1 MRTVYVKN
9 IPIGDNHPIVI
20 QSMTNTKTKNISATI
35 EQIKKLESAGAQ
47 IVRLAVADMED
58 AEAIKEIKKSISIP
72 LVADIHFDY
81 RLALKAIENGI
92 DKLRLNPGN
101 IKDKDQITQVVLACK
116 NKNIPI
122 RIGING
128 GSLNEEIEKQ
138 YGHTP
143 LALVESA
150 KSHIK
155 ILEDLGF
162 YDIIVSLKDTDINIT
177 LEANRL
183 AKKLINYP
191 IHIGLTEAGTITSGT
206 VKSSY
211 VLGTLLNE
219 NIGNTIR
226 VSLTTDP
233 INEIYVAK
241 EILKMTGNLN
251 LPTIISCPTCGRT
264 EYNMLEIIEK
274 IEPLINKINHPLKI
288 AIMGCVVN
296 GPGEAKDADLGI
308 AGGKHQVVLF
318 KKGQIIRKIKE
329 ENIIDE
335 LMEEIN
341 LLINE
346 KES

>member
-20 QSMTNTKTKNISATI
+20 QSMTNTKTKNVSSTI
-35 EQIKKLESAGAQ
+35 EQIKQLELAGAQ

-58 AEAIKEIKKSISIP
+58 AEAIKEIKKNVSIP

-101 IKDKDQITQVVLACK
+101 IKDKEQITQVVLACK

-128 GSLNEEIEKQ
+128 GSLNEDIEKV

-155 ILEDLGF
+155 ILEDLDF
-162 YDIIVSLKDTDINIT
+162 HDIIVSLKDTDINIT

-191 IHIGLTEAGTITSGT
+191 LHIGLTEAGTITSGT

-241 EILKMTGNLN
+241 EILKMTENYN
-251 LPTIISCPTCGRT
+251 SPTIISCPTCGRT

-274 IEPLINKINHPLKI
+274 IEPLIDKINLPLKI

-318 KKGQIIRKIKE
+318 KKGQIVRKIKE

-335 LMEEIN
+335 LMQEIN
-341 LLINE
+341 LLIKE

>member
-1 MRTVYVKN
+1 MRTVYVKY

-20 QSMTNTKTKNISATI
+20 QSMTNTKTKNISDTI

-47 IVRLAVADMED
+47 IVRLAIADMED

-241 EILKMTGNLN
+241 EILKMEMSAYKDVLYECKNFITKRNGYVYFQHEKDRYFIYKNLSDN
-251 LPTIISCPTCGRT
+251 EL
-264 EYNMLEIIEK
+264 K
-274 IEPLINKINHPLKI
+274 FFHVLIMTNKTAINIL
-288 AIMGCVVN
+288 VQ
-296 GPGEAKDADLGI
+296 E
-308 AGGKHQVVLF
+308 
-318 KKGQIIRKIKE
+318 
-329 ENIIDE
+329 
-335 LMEEIN
+335 
-341 LLINE
+341 
-346 KES
+346 